1 MEVEIVKSRITKKFN
16 ALKSES
22 SKALISYITCG
33 DPDLETTIDLVLTME
48 KAGAD
53 IIELGIPY
61 SDPLADG
68 PVIQRASQ
76 RALNSS
82 ANIDSIFEMIIKLR
96 KETSIPIA
104 FLLYYNSIFRYGIER
119 FLNQFNGLID
129 GLIIPDLPLEER
141 KELQEI
147 MNNYPMDLI
156 PLVAPTSKNRIKEI
170 TKDANGFIYCIS
182 SFGVTGKRASFNVDL
197 GKFIDE
203 IKKHTDTP
211 LAIGF
216 GISDEKAIQNLKG
229 FADGLI
235 VGSAIIE
242 KIEASIENREML
254 ENVYG
259 FVSRLKGAF

>member
-1 MEVEIVKSRITKKFN
+1 MKSRITKKFN
-16 ALKSES
+16 DLKAEGK
-22 SKALISYITCG
+22 KALITYITSG
-33 DPDLETTIDLVLTME
+33 DPNLETTIDLVLEME
-48 KAGAD
+48 RAGAD
-53 IIELGIPY
+53 IVELGIPY

-68 PVIQRASQ
+68 PTIQRASQ
-76 RALNSS
+76 RALDSGT
-82 ANIDSIFEMIIKLR
+82 NIDSILEMVSKLR
-96 KETSIPIA
+96 EKTNIPLA
-104 FLLYYNSIFRYGIER
+104 FLLYYNSIFRYGIEK

-141 KELQEI
+141 KELQEL
-147 MNNYPMDLI
+147 MNDYPMDLI

-203 IKKHTDTP
+203 IRKHTDTP

-216 GISDEKAIQNLKG
+216 GISDEKTIQNLKS

-242 KIEASIENREML
+242 KNEAGIENKKML
-254 ENVYG
+254 ENVYD